1 MSREGGV
8 ISNELLIKVLFG
20 ALHLCLPYGGQGSKY
35 WGHLFPTYFSF
46 PKTAAGTHQQSRC
59 GSSLPL
65 CATLTSPQHVF
76 IGRS

>member
-35 WGHLFPTYFSF
+35 WGHLFPTFLSR
-46 PKTAAGTHQQSRC
+46 KQQL
-59 GSSLPL
+59 GLTSSLDVALACPSVL
-65 CATLTSPQHVF
+65 H
-76 IGRS
+76 